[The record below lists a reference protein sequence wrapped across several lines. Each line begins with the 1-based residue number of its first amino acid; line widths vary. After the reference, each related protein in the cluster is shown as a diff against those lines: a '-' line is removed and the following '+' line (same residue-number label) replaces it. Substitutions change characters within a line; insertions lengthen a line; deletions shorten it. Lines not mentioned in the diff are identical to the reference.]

1 MFVDY
6 LSAAVELFITRFG
19 DNLNSIKWSWI
30 IMFSIMLEL
39 KKEYTAV

>member
-6 LSAAVELFITRFG
+6 LSAAVELFVTR
-19 DNLNSIKWSWI
+19 DHLNSIKWSWI